1 MASRSQHR
9 ASPNAPVKTA
19 GGESRMNNEI
29 LLRLPRKERDTL
41 QPSLEFVEM
50 PTHSVLHEAGEPITH
65 GYFVNDGLASF
76 LNVMGDGKSV
86 EVGLTGRDGFV
97 GLPLIVGFHSS
108 PTRVVAQVAGAA
120 YRITAPN
127 LAKAMRQCPQLQ
139 RELNRFAQVMMM
151 QAAQIAACNRI
162 HEVDERLAR
171 WLLMSQDRLTNNR
184 IPLTQEF
191 LAHMLGTRRASVTV
205 AAGTLQRAGLI
216 QYTRGEV
223 SVVSRQGLEDASCE
237 CYQSMVTQTK
247 NWQNESEG

>member
-1 MASRSQHR
+1 
-9 ASPNAPVKTA
+9 
-19 GGESRMNNEI
+19 MNNEI

-41 QPSLEFVEM
+41 QPSLEFAEM

-151 QAAQIAACNRI
+151 QAYKSPRAIGF
-162 HEVDERLAR
+162 
-171 WLLMSQDRLTNNR
+171 MRLTNDWR
-184 IPLTQEF
+184 DGSL
-191 LAHMLGTRRASVTV
+191 
-205 AAGTLQRAGLI
+205 
-216 QYTRGEV
+216 
-223 SVVSRQGLEDASCE
+223 
-237 CYQSMVTQTK
+237 
-247 NWQNESEG
+247 